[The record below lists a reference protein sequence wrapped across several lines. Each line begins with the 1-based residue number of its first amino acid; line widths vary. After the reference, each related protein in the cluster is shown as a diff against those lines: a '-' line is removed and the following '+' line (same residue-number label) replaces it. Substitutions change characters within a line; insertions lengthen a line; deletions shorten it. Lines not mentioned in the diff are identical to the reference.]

1 MSPSLHQWAIEQLA
15 ALKIPITRLVTDSRS
30 IQRGDTFVAYPG
42 EKSDG
47 RQFIAA
53 AIAQGANAVI
63 YEKLLMKPLAIP
75 PGGQTA
81 LHSHSAKSP
90 AEELL
95 AGHPKDGGIS
105 RWLTPAKS
113 PVMSGHPWE
122 AQHFVWNDAWQVPN
136 LAVADLR
143 HKAGWL
149 ADAVYG
155 TPSEKLWV
163 VGITGT
169 NGKTSTSHWI
179 ARALSGAGKQ
189 CALIGTLGNGFIDA
203 LQASANTTP
212 DGIRVHGLLADYV
225 RDGAQAVAMEVSS
238 HALSQGRVNAVRFD
252 VAMLTNLSRDHLDY
266 HGDMQSYAAAKRK
279 LFEWQQ
285 LKYVVLNLDDEF
297 GLELARELSLQEGRR
312 WVPTQGARTS
322 SRPGGSA
329 ATLPQQDI
337 DAEVIGY
344 GLSDA
349 ALQLAERLGLR
360 MVYGNLLEMTGQG
373 SRLAVHSSWGTAELN
388 STLVGRFNAA
398 NLLGALAILLVSNV
412 GLRDAVQSL
421 SKVQPVAGRMQ
432 RLGGAQQPTVIVDY
446 AHTPDAL
453 EKVLV
458 TLREVI
464 LDEITSHSTRLS
476 KDDSQVAG
484 YGSSETLRAAAG
496 GKLICVFGCGGD
508 RDRGKRPMMGLV
520 AEKFSDFCIVT
531 SDNPRGENPGEIIAE
546 IVSGMKAGNHEIMVD
561 RAAAIQAAIGQ
572 ARQSDTVLIA
582 GKGHEDYQEI
592 NGVKQPFSDVLV
604 AQQALQM
611 HHAGVCA

>member
-1 MSPSLHQWAIEQLA
+1 VSPSLHQWALEQLA
-15 ALKIPITRLVTDSRS
+15 ALKVPITHLVTDSRA

-42 EKSDG
+42 EKTDG
-47 RQFIAA
+47 RQFIAE
-53 AIAQGANAVI
+53 AIAQGANAII

-75 PGGQTA
+75 PGSQTA

-95 AGHPKDGGIS
+95 AGHPKDGDIS
-105 RWLTPAKS
+105 RWLTPAKL

-122 AQHFVWNDAWQVPN
+122 AQHFVWKGAWQVPN

-155 TPSEKLWV
+155 TPSDKLWV

-179 ARALSGAGKQ
+179 AHALNEAGKQ
-189 CALIGTLGNGFIDA
+189 CALIGTLGNGFVDA
-203 LQASANTTP
+203 LQASVNTTP
-212 DGIRVHGLLADYV
+212 DAIRVHDLLADYL
-225 RDGAQAVAMEVSS
+225 RDGAKAVAMEVSS

-279 LFEWQQ
+279 LFEWRQ

-312 WVPTQGARTS
+312 WVPPPGARTS
-322 SRPGGSA
+322 SRPGGS

-360 MVYGNLLEMTGQG
+360 MVHGNLLEMTGQG

-388 STLVGRFNAA
+388 SVLVGRFNAA
-398 NLLGALAILLVSNV
+398 NLLGALAVLLVSNM

-421 SKVQPVAGRMQ
+421 SKAQPVAGRMQ

-458 TLREVI
+458 ALREV
-464 LDEITSHSTRLS
+464 S
-476 KDDSQVAG
+476 
-484 YGSSETLRAAAG
+484 AAAG
-496 GKLICVFGCGGD
+496 GRVLCVFGCGGD

-520 AEKFSDFCIVT
+520 AEKFSGFCIVT
-531 SDNPRGENPGEIIAE
+531 SDNPRGENPREIIAE
-546 IVSGMKAGNHEIMVD
+546 IVSGMKADNHEIMVD
-561 RAAAIQAAIGQ
+561 RAAAIHAAIGQ

-592 NGVKQPFSDVLV
+592 KGVKHPFSDVLV
-604 AQQALQM
+604 ARQALQM
-611 HHAGVCA
+611 HHSGICA